1 MQENKY
7 PVKRNAELELRIEKT
22 AFGGK
27 GLARLG
33 EYVVFVKDTL
43 PGDVVKAK
51 VFKRKSNFAEAR
63 LLEILQPSEM
73 RIKAPCRYFAWCG
86 GCTWQNL
93 SYQDQLLIKQEH
105 VIDSLRHL
113 GGIKNIEVRNT
124 LPSELE
130 WGYRN
135 KMEFSFA
142 DRRWLLPEEL
152 GNEEIS
158 KDFALGLHIPGTFD
172 KILDIDECLLQST
185 AANQILRIVD
195 EYCRANHLVPYGVRS
210 HDGYLRYLVIRESSY
225 SGELMVNLVTAYE
238 DRKILEPLAKNLHES
253 NPLITS
259 IVNNINSRK
268 AQIAQGEKEILLFGQ
283 DYITEKLG
291 SFEFRI
297 SANSFFQTNTRQAV
311 NLYETVLDY
320 ADLTGVEKVADLYCG
335 TGTIT
340 LFLSLKC
347 AEVTGYEL
355 AASAVEDARS
365 NALNHERNNVRFVDG
380 DLLNNLKDIDFSADV
395 IVTDPPRSGM
405 HPGVCEQLARSGAEK
420 IVYVSCNPTTMARD
434 IALMQPNYRLSRVQP
449 VDMFPHTYH
458 VETVAL
464 LERY

>member
-7 PVKRNAELELRIEKT
+7 PVKRNSELELQIEKT

-33 EYVVFVKDTL
+33 DYVIFVKDSL
-43 PGDVVKAK
+43 PGDKVKARI
-51 VFKRKSNFAEAR
+51 FKRKSNFAEAR
-63 LLEILQPSEM
+63 LLEILQPSDM
-73 RIKAPCRYFAWCG
+73 RISAPCRYFDWCG

-93 SYQDQLLIKQEH
+93 SYRDQLLIKQEH

-113 GGIKNIEVRNT
+113 GGIKDVDVRNT

-152 GNEEIS
+152 GNEEIT

-185 AANQILRIVD
+185 SANQVLKIVD
-195 EYCRANHLVPYGVRS
+195 DYCRANNLVPYGVRS
-210 HDGYLRYLVIRESSY
+210 HEGYLRYLVLRESSY
-225 SGELMVNLVTAYE
+225 TGELMVNLVTSYE
-238 DRKILEPLAKNLHES
+238 DRSLIDPLVKILHES
-253 NPLITS
+253 NPKITS

-268 AQIAQGEKEILLFGQ
+268 AQIALGEREILLFGQ

-291 SFEFRI
+291 IFEFRI
-297 SANSFFQTNTRQAV
+297 SANSFFQTNTRQAE

-320 ADLTGVEKVADLYCG
+320 AGLTGVEKVADLYCG

-340 LFLSLKC
+340 LFLSLKS

-355 AASAVEDARS
+355 AASAVEDARA
-365 NALNHERNNVRFVDG
+365 NARSHGRNNVRFIAG
-380 DLLNNLKDIDFSADV
+380 DLLHNLRESDFSADV

-405 HPGVCEQLARSGAEK
+405 HPSVCEQLAQSGAEK

-434 IALMQPNYRLSRVQP
+434 IALMQSNYKVTRVQP

-458 VETVAL
+458 VETVTL
-464 LERY
+464 LERS

>member
-27 GLARLG
+27 GLARVG
-33 EYVVFVKDTL
+33 DYVIFVKDSL
-43 PGDVVKAK
+43 PGDLVKAK

-63 LLEILQPSEM
+63 LLEILQPSDM
-73 RIKAPCRYFAWCG
+73 RIAAPCRYFAWCG

-93 SYQDQLLIKQEH
+93 SYQDQLIIKREH
-105 VIDSLRHL
+105 VVDSLRHL
-113 GGIKNIEVRNT
+113 GGIKNIEVGET
-124 LPSELE
+124 FPSELE

-152 GNEEIS
+152 GNENIS
-158 KDFALGLHIPGTFD
+158 KDYALGLHIPGTFD
-172 KILDIDECLLQST
+172 KILDIDECLLQSS
-185 AANQILRIVD
+185 AANQILRLVD
-195 EYCRANHLVPYGVRS
+195 DYCRDRNLVPYGVRS
-210 HDGYLRYLVIRESSY
+210 HEGYLRYLVIRESSS

-238 DRKILEPLAKNLHES
+238 DREALGPLAKALNDS
-253 NPLITS
+253 NPKITS

-268 AQIAQGEKEILLFGQ
+268 AQIAQGETEILLYGQ

-291 SFEFRI
+291 AFEFRI
-297 SANSFFQTNTRQAV
+297 SANSFFQTNTRQAE
-311 NLYETVLDY
+311 NLYQTVLDF
-320 ADLTGVEKVADLYCG
+320 ASLTGTEKVADLYCG

-340 LFLSLKC
+340 LFLSLRSG
-347 AEVTGYEL
+347 EVTGYEL

-365 NALNHERNNVRFVDG
+365 NARIHGRSNVQFVDG
-380 DLLNNLKDIDFSADV
+380 DLLDNLQKSDFSADV

-405 HPGVCEQLARSGAEK
+405 HPNVCEQLNRSGAEK

-434 IALMQPNYRLSRVQP
+434 IAIMQDKYRLTRVQP

-464 LERY
+464 LERC